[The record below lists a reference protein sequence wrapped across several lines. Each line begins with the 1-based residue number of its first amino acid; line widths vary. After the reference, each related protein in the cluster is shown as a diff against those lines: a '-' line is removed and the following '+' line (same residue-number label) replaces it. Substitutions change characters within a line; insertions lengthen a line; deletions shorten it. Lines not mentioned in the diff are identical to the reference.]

1 MNTEK
6 MIGFEE
12 FADWHSPDGEVIDS
26 KLAEA
31 YEVYKRLF
39 TEGGKEFADDK
50 ICGHEVWDE

>member
-1 MNTEK
+1 MS
-6 MIGFEE
+6 E
-12 FADWHSPDGEVIDS
+12 FRTLMEPKYNYAQL
-26 KLAEA
+26 KQA